1 MTQVDELAKDTGR
14 IRDRAESAGNCR
26 LFKQGRHCSWIKW
39 DDGSSVGWVVSRL
52 SSHSILV
59 SPRKRRR
66 IERGKRGGWE
76 KSILVRHKL
85 QQVISI
91 NVWGSLVCCSSNA
104 RHSPSPASPAYGWS
118 PTPAAAA
125 SGKKIAHEQHKYG
138 CQGFFRGKKLKS
150 FTLKFSS
157 CLSKSSHHPLREHG
171 ATNAAVEYSSLAVSL
186 RYYLEILNVLN

>member
-85 QQVISI
+85 QLVISI

-138 CQGFFRGKKLKS
+138 CQGFLGGKNSNHSPSNSVPVCQKARIILCVNME
-150 FTLKFSS
+150 LLMRQWNIH
-157 CLSKSSHHPLREHG
+157 LSLFHSDTTWK
-171 ATNAAVEYSSLAVSL
+171 YSMC
-186 RYYLEILNVLN
+186 